1 MCLCVEEKNKCVGEG
16 CLKFITF
23 IMKKIISIVLF
34 LSLGL
39 VGSQAQTFAGLDMA
53 YYPHNF
59 AHDRKAGDKA
69 IIRVTYCRPN
79 KKERVVFGTLIPY
92 GKVWRAGANESTEI
106 KFYQDVTLQG
116 KKVKA
121 GTYSLF
127 VIPNETEWTIIL
139 NSDVDNW
146 GAYSYKEA
154 NDVLRITAPVKK
166 TEATVEN
173 FTIQF
178 SKNGDTNPVMRLA
191 WDTTLVEVA
200 ITL

>member
-1 MCLCVEEKNKCVGEG
+1 
-16 CLKFITF
+16 
-23 IMKKIISIVLF
+23 MKKIISIVLF

-39 VGSQAQTFAGLDMA
+39 VGTQAQTFTGLDKSPMDMA

-79 KKERVVFGTLIPY
+79 KKDRVVFGTLIPY

-106 KFYQDVTLQG
+106 KFYQDVTFQG

-127 VIPNETEWTIIL
+127 VIPTETEWTIIL
-139 NSDVDNW
+139 NSDVDYW
-146 GAYSYKEA
+146 GAFSYKEA

-178 SKNGDTNPVMRLA
+178 SKIGEANPVMRLA
-191 WDTTLVEVA
+191 WDTTLVEIA